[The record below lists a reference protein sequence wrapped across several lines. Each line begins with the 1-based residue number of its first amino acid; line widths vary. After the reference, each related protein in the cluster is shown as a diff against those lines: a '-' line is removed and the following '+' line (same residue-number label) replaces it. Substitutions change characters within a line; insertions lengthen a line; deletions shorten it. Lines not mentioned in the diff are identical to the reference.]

1 MNRGRNGKMHTERS
15 MIIITLIGMGLSIGT
30 QIVTAGQNTVIT
42 SGSTNFS
49 TNKAGTDFTDNIIND
64 SLILT
69 NTGDVTATVS
79 VNFTS
84 SHGGIFG
91 MVNGTYVIGASNFSF
106 GSTVWNTL
114 NDNGTAAVLTDK
126 VPAVSNTHYEAR
138 ARIPPGQPALD
149 YVGIIEVLF
158 S

>member
-1 MNRGRNGKMHTERS
+1 MYTKRS
-15 MIIITLIGMGLSIGT
+15 IIIIALIGMGLCIFP
-30 QIVTAGQNTVIT
+30 QIVAAEQNTVIT
-42 SGSTNFS
+42 SSSTNFS
-49 TNKAGTDFTDNIIND
+49 ANKAGTDFTDNIITN
-64 SLILT
+64 SLVLT
-69 NTGDVTATVS
+69 NTGDANATVS

-84 SHGGIFG
+84 SYGAVFG
-91 MVNGTYVIGASNFSF
+91 MVNGTYLIAASNFAL

-114 NDNGTAAVLTDK
+114 NDDGTATVLTDK
-126 VPAVSNTHYEAR
+126 VPAGSNTHYEAR